1 MCSLKIEMTW
11 IIVHHVDLSTLFL
24 IKKEML
30 AEMLISL
37 YYVKFSEQL
46 TNLQLTKVQPQPNH
60 FTSDNQIRKG

>member
-1 MCSLKIEMTW
+1 MDHRTSCGSI
-11 IIVHHVDLSTLFL
+11 HL
-24 IKKEML
+24 IFNKREML

-60 FTSDNQIRKG
+60 FTSANQIRKG